1 MSLIKPVS
9 APRSVGL
16 RVRHLRR
23 DCATSALQAS
33 SVACSLRSVCA
44 GAVAFLLVTG
54 CDNTAKADAERLSA
68 ELAAVSATRDSLAEL
83 VAGDSAD
90 TERTMSELLA
100 ASKFADEVDAE
111 LRQVRGLSSRVQPQA
126 TDETGRAQAA
136 AARDDILDR
145 LKQLRQRVNTRQSQL
160 NAARDSIRA
169 MRGSSSAAE
178 QLLADLQARLS
189 QRDREIEVF
198 ETEIRTLRG
207 ENLRLTEEKVALAD
221 TVRQVETRE
230 NRVHY
235 VVGTKRELLDRGLV
249 TEEGGSRAL
258 LVVRL
263 GRTLVPARTL
273 APEQFTTVDRRD
285 AVAIDLPRAD
295 RDYRIVSRHDVSFVE
310 ADRKNS
316 DGSFRGSTVRITD
329 PTNFWAPSR
338 FLIIVEK

>member
-1 MSLIKPVS
+1 MSPIQRVS
-9 APRSVGL
+9 AALTVDHRD
-16 RVRHLRR
+16 RHLRGDVGTLR
-23 DCATSALQAS
+23 LPSGPTVST
-33 SVACSLRSVCA
+33 LRSLCA
-44 GAVAFLLVTG
+44 GAVALLVVTG
-54 CDNTAKADAERLSA
+54 CDSGAKADAERLSA
-68 ELAAVSATRDSLAEL
+68 ELAAVSAARDSLAEL
-83 VAGDSAD
+83 VAGDSAE
-90 TERTMSELLA
+90 TERTMTELLA

-136 AARDDILDR
+136 AAREDILDR
-145 LKQLRQRVNTRQSQL
+145 LKQLRQRVNTRQAQL
-160 NAARDSIRA
+160 NAARDSIRT
-169 MRGSSSAAE
+169 MSGNSSAAQ

-198 ETEIRTLRG
+198 EAEIRTLRG
-207 ENLRLTEEKVALAD
+207 ENLRLAEEKVALAD

-273 APEQFTTVDRRD
+273 APDQFTTVDRRD
-285 AVAIDLPRAD
+285 AVAIELPRAD